1 MFVHPIPGGNL
12 MPFLDKRE
20 TLAPEKREATQ
31 FKDLRVLLTFAKA
44 KAPQL
49 RKQLKGV
56 DIKALKDRAALAAV
70 PVLRKSDLLA
80 MQQEQPP
87 FAGLITVKPGQ
98 LARLL
103 ISPGPI
109 ADPEGIYMDW
119 WGAARALA
127 AAGFAKGDVVLN
139 TFSYHFTPGGFIMDS
154 GAQALGC
161 AVIPAGPGNTEQ
173 QLQAIQM
180 FRPAAYCGTPDFLK
194 ILFDKAAE
202 AKADIS
208 CIKKA
213 LVSGAAFPPSL
224 QAEVKKLGVD
234 AYQAY
239 ATADLGIVAY
249 ESEARQGLICNEGI
263 IVEIVRPG
271 TNDPVQDGE
280 VGEIVVTRL
289 NEEYPLLR
297 LGTGDLS
304 KFLPGISPC
313 GRTNRRLAGWMGR
326 ADQRTKVK
334 GMFVDPKQVDDVAKR
349 HPELGRVRLVVSR
362 ANEQDVMTLKAEVQG
377 ASAGLADKVAD
388 TLAAMV
394 KLKGAVELVKPGSL
408 PNDGKVI
415 SDERG

>member
-1 MFVHPIPGGNL
+1 
-12 MPFLDKRE
+12 MPFFDKHE
-20 TLAPEKREATQ
+20 TADPEKREKAQ
-31 FKDLRVLLTFAKA
+31 FRELRALLEYAKG
-44 KAPQL
+44 KAPAL
-49 RKQLKGV
+49 KKQLKGIE
-56 DIKALKDRAALAAV
+56 IKALKDREALAAV

-80 MQQEQPP
+80 LQQAAPP
-87 FAGLITVKPGQ
+87 FAGFTTVKPGQ

-119 WGAARALA
+119 WGAARALS

-173 QLQAIQM
+173 QLQAIAL

-208 CIKKA
+208 CIRKA

-239 ATADLGIVAY
+239 ATADLGIIAY

-271 TNDPVQDGE
+271 TNDPVRDGE
-280 VGEIVVTRL
+280 VGEVVVTRL

-304 KFLPGISPC
+304 KFLPGLSPC

-334 GMFVDPKQVDDVAKR
+334 GMFVDPAQVDAIGKR
-349 HPELGRVRLVVSR
+349 HPELGRLRLIVSR
-362 ANEQDVMTLKAEVQG
+362 ASEQDVMILKAEAQN
-377 ASAGLADKVAD
+377 APAGLAEKVGE
-388 TLAAMV
+388 TLAGLL

>member
-1 MFVHPIPGGNL
+1 
-12 MPFLDKRE
+12 MPFYDKLE
-20 TLAPEKREATQ
+20 TVDPEKRERTQ
-31 FKDLRVLLTFAKA
+31 FKELRGLLDFAKS

-49 RKQLKGV
+49 RRQLKGV
-56 DIKALKDRAALAAV
+56 DIKALRDRAALAAV
-70 PVLRKSDLLA
+70 PVLRKADLVV
-80 MQQEQPP
+80 MQEAAPP
-87 FAGLITVKPGQ
+87 FAGLATARPGQ

-127 AAGFAKGDVVLN
+127 AAGFAKSDVVLN
-139 TFSYHFTPGGFIMDS
+139 TFSYHFTPGGFMMDS

-173 QLQAIQM
+173 QLQAIRM

-208 CIKKA
+208 CLRKA

-224 QAEVKKLGVD
+224 QAEVKGFGID

-239 ATADLGIVAY
+239 ATADLGVIAY
-249 ESEARQGLICNEGI
+249 ESEAREGLICNEGL
-263 IVEIVRPG
+263 IVEILRPG
-271 TNDPVQDGE
+271 TGDPVQEGE
-280 VGEIVVTRL
+280 VGEVVVTRL

-297 LGTGDLS
+297 FATGDLS
-304 KFLPGISPC
+304 KFLSSPSPC

-334 GMFVDPKQVDDVAKR
+334 GLFVDPAQIAAVGKR
-349 HPELGRVRLVVSR
+349 HPELGRLRLVVTR
-362 ANEQDVMTLKAEVQG
+362 AGEQDAMVLKAEAQNPD
-377 ASAGLADKVAD
+377 ASLAVRVEE
-388 TLAAMV
+388 TLAV
-394 KLKGAVELVKPGSL
+394 VLKLKGRVEIVKPGSL
-408 PNDGKVI
+408 PNDGKAI

>member
-1 MFVHPIPGGNL
+1 
-12 MPFLDKRE
+12 MPFFDKRE
-20 TLAPEKREATQ
+20 TADPEKREKAQ
-31 FKDLRVLLTFAKA
+31 FRELRALLEYARG
-44 KAPQL
+44 KAPAL
-49 RKQLKGV
+49 KKQLKGI
-56 DIKALKDRAALAAV
+56 DIKALKDREALAGV

-80 MQQEQPP
+80 MQQAAPP
-87 FAGLITVKPGQ
+87 FAGLTTVKPGQ

-127 AAGFAKGDVVLN
+127 AAGFARGDVVLN

-173 QLQAIQM
+173 QLQGIAM

-202 AKADIS
+202 AKADLS
-208 CIKKA
+208 CIRKA

-239 ATADLGIVAY
+239 ATADLGIIAY

-271 TNDPVQDGE
+271 TNDPVQEGE
-280 VGEIVVTRL
+280 VGEVVVTRL

-304 KFLPGISPC
+304 KFLPGLSPC

-334 GMFVDPKQVDDVAKR
+334 GMFVDPAQVDAIAKR
-349 HPELGRVRLVVSR
+349 HPELGRLRLIVSR
-362 ANEQDVMTLKAEVQG
+362 ANEQDVMILKAEAQG
-377 ASAGLADKVAD
+377 APAGLADKVGE
-388 TLAAMV
+388 TLAGLL

>member
-1 MFVHPIPGGNL
+1 
-12 MPFLDKRE
+12 MPFYDKLE
-20 TLAPEKREATQ
+20 TQDPEKRERSQ
-31 FKDLRVLLTFAKA
+31 FKDLRTLLEFAKG

-49 RKQLKGV
+49 RRQLKGIE
-56 DIKALKDRAALAAV
+56 IKALKDREALASV
-70 PVLRKSDLLA
+70 PVLRKADLMA
-80 MQQEQPP
+80 MQQAAPP
-87 FAGLITVKPGQ
+87 FAGLTTVKPGQ

-161 AVIPAGPGNTEQ
+161 AVIPAGPGATEQ
-173 QLQAIQM
+173 QLQAIGM

-208 CIKKA
+208 CIRKA

-239 ATADLGIVAY
+239 ATADIGIIAY
-249 ESEARQGLICNEGI
+249 ESEAREGLICNEGL

-271 TNDPVQDGE
+271 TGDPVQEGE
-280 VGEIVVTRL
+280 VGEVVVTRL

-304 KFLPGISPC
+304 KFLPGTSPC

-326 ADQRTKVK
+326 ADQRTKIK
-334 GMFVDPKQVDDVAKR
+334 GMFVDPAQVDQVAKR
-349 HPELGRVRLVVSR
+349 HPELGRVRLVVTR
-362 ANEQDVMTLKAEVQG
+362 ANEQDVMVLKAEAQG
-377 ASAGLADKVAD
+377 AAAGLQDKVAE
-388 TLAAMV
+388 TLAAV
-394 KLKGAVELVKPGSL
+394 LKLKGGVELVKPGSL

>member
-1 MFVHPIPGGNL
+1 
-12 MPFLDKRE
+12 MPFFDKRE
-20 TLAPEKREATQ
+20 TADPEKREKSQ
-31 FKDLRVLLTFAKA
+31 FRELRALLEYARG
-44 KAPQL
+44 KAPAL
-49 RKQLKGV
+49 KKQLKGI
-56 DIKALKDRAALAAV
+56 DIKMLKGREALAGV

-80 MQQEQPP
+80 LQQAAPP
-87 FAGLITVKPGQ
+87 FAGFTTVKPGQ

-109 ADPEGIYMDW
+109 ADPEGIYMNW

-173 QLQAIQM
+173 QLQAIAL

-202 AKADIS
+202 TKADIS
-208 CIKKA
+208 CIRKA

-239 ATADLGIVAY
+239 ATADLGIIAY

-271 TNDPVQDGE
+271 TDDPVQDGE
-280 VGEIVVTRL
+280 VGEVVVTRL
-289 NEEYPLLR
+289 SEEYPLLR

-304 KFLPGISPC
+304 KFLPGLSPC

-334 GMFVDPKQVDDVAKR
+334 GMFVDPAQVDAIGKR
-349 HPELGRVRLVVSR
+349 HPELGRLRLTVSR
-362 ANEQDVMTLKAEVQG
+362 ANEQDVMMLKAEAQN
-377 ASAGLADKVAD
+377 ASAGLAEKVGE
-388 TLAAMV
+388 TLAGLL

>member
-1 MFVHPIPGGNL
+1 
-12 MPFLDKRE
+12 MPYFDKFE
-20 TLAPEKREATQ
+20 TTNSEKREKAH
-31 FKDLRVLLTFAKA
+31 FRELRALLEYARG
-44 KAPQL
+44 KAPAL
-49 RKQLKGV
+49 KKQLKGI
-56 DIKALKDRAALAAV
+56 DIKALKDREALAGV

-80 MQQEQPP
+80 MQQAAPP
-87 FAGLITVKPGQ
+87 FAGLTTVKPGQ

-119 WGAARALA
+119 WGAARSLS

-173 QLQAIQM
+173 QLQAIAL

-208 CIKKA
+208 CIRKA

-234 AYQAY
+234 AYQTY
-239 ATADLGIVAY
+239 ATADLGVIAY

-271 TNDPVQDGE
+271 TDDPVQDGE
-280 VGEIVVTRL
+280 VGEVVVTRL

-304 KFLPGISPC
+304 KFLPGLSPC

-334 GMFVDPKQVDDVAKR
+334 GMFVDPAQVDAIGKR
-349 HPELGRVRLVVSR
+349 HPELGRLRLIVSR
-362 ANEQDVMTLKAEVQG
+362 ANEQDVMILKAEAQG
-377 ASAGLADKVAD
+377 APAGLAEKVGE
-388 TLAAMV
+388 TLAGLL
-394 KLKGAVELVKPGSL
+394 KLRGAVELVKPGSL

>member
-1 MFVHPIPGGNL
+1 
-12 MPFLDKRE
+12 MPFYDKLE
-20 TLAPEKREATQ
+20 TVDPEKREKAQ
-31 FKDLRVLLTFAKA
+31 FKELRALLDFAKA
-44 KAPQL
+44 KAPAL

-56 DIKALKDRAALAAV
+56 EIKSLKDRAALAAV

-80 MQQEQPP
+80 MQQAAPP
-87 FAGLITVKPGQ
+87 FAGLTTVKPGQ

-119 WGAARALA
+119 WGAARSLV

-139 TFSYHFTPGGFIMDS
+139 TFSYHFTPGGFLMDS
-154 GAQALGC
+154 GAQAVGC

-173 QLQAIQM
+173 QFQAIQM
-180 FRPAAYCGTPDFLK
+180 FRPTAYCGTPDFLK
-194 ILFDKAAE
+194 ILLDKAAE
-202 AKADIS
+202 ARVDIS
-208 CIKKA
+208 CITKA

-224 QAEVKKLGVD
+224 QAEIKSRGVD
-234 AYQAY
+234 AYQSY
-239 ATADLGIVAY
+239 ATADLGVVAY
-249 ESEARQGLICNEGI
+249 ETPARQGLVVNEGL

-304 KFLPGISPC
+304 KFLLGMSPC
-313 GRTNRRLAGWMGR
+313 GRTNRVLAGWMGR

-334 GMFVDPKQVDDVAKR
+334 GMFVDPAQVDAIAKR
-349 HPELGRVRLVVSR
+349 HPELGRLRLVVSR
-362 ANEQDVMTLKAEVQG
+362 VNEQDTITLKVEAQG
-377 ASAGLADKVAD
+377 GDAGLAAKVGE
-388 TLAAMV
+388 TLAAV
-394 KLKGAVELVKPGSL
+394 LKLKGAVELVKPGGL

-415 SDERG
+415 SDERE

>member
-1 MFVHPIPGGNL
+1 
-12 MPFLDKRE
+12 MPFFDKHE
-20 TLAPEKREATQ
+20 TVDPEKREKLQ
-31 FKDLRVLLTFAKA
+31 FKELRSLLDFARS
-44 KAPQL
+44 KAPAL
-49 RKQLKGV
+49 KRQLKGV
-56 DIKALKDRAALAAV
+56 DIKALKNRDALAGI
-70 PVLRKSDLLA
+70 PVLRKSDLLV
-80 MQQEQPP
+80 MQQATPP
-87 FAGLITVKPGQ
+87 FAGLTTVKPGQ

-103 ISPGPI
+103 LSPGPI

-173 QLQAIQM
+173 QLQAIAL

-208 CIKKA
+208 CIRKA

-239 ATADLGIVAY
+239 ATADLGIIAY
-249 ESEARQGLICNEGI
+249 ESEARQGLICNEGM

-280 VGEIVVTRL
+280 VGEVVVTRL
-289 NEEYPLLR
+289 NEEYPLVR

-304 KFLPGISPC
+304 KFLPGLSPC

-326 ADQRTKVK
+326 ADQRAKVK
-334 GMFVDPKQVDDVAKR
+334 GMFVDPAQVDMIAKR
-349 HPELGRVRLVVSR
+349 HPELGRLRLIITR
-362 ANEQDVMTLKAEVQG
+362 ANEQDVMTLKAEAQG
-377 ASAGLADKVAD
+377 APAGMAEKVGE
-388 TLAAMV
+388 TLASLL
-394 KLKGAVELVKPGSL
+394 KLKGGVELVKPGSL
-408 PNDGKVI
+408 PNDGKII

>member
-1 MFVHPIPGGNL
+1 
-12 MPFLDKRE
+12 MPFFDKRE
-20 TLAPEKREATQ
+20 TADPEKREKAQ
-31 FKDLRVLLTFAKA
+31 FRELRALLEYARG
-44 KAPQL
+44 KAPAL
-49 RKQLKGV
+49 KNQLKGIE
-56 DIKALKDRAALAAV
+56 IKALKDREALAGV

-80 MQQEQPP
+80 LQQAAPP
-87 FAGLITVKPGQ
+87 FAGLTTVKPGQ

-173 QLQAIQM
+173 QLQAIAL

-202 AKADIS
+202 TKADIS
-208 CIKKA
+208 CIRKA

-239 ATADLGIVAY
+239 ATADLGIIAY
-249 ESEARQGLICNEGI
+249 GSEARQGLICNEGI

-271 TNDPVQDGE
+271 TRDPVQDGE
-280 VGEIVVTRL
+280 VGEVVVTRL

-304 KFLPGISPC
+304 KFLPGLSPC

-334 GMFVDPKQVDDVAKR
+334 GMFVDPAQVDAIGKR
-349 HPELGRVRLVVSR
+349 YPELGRLRLIVSR
-362 ANEQDVMTLKAEVQG
+362 ANEQDVMILKAEAEG
-377 ASAGLADKVAD
+377 APAGLAEKVGE
-388 TLAAMV
+388 TLAGLL